1 MKITTTHTRTETKE
15 IEISFPS
22 FTRVVD
28 KYSTQFYFIRNEKEV
43 LKVEEYV
50 SGKIVN
56 FSQWAITS
64 DAFAT
69 GFVFITKKEFFE
81 YYNQVVNT
89 LYDDMEKLENELCED
104 DRTEFEIEQDR
115 KESIEDEKVNEYCD
129 NRD

>member
-28 KYSTQFYFIRNEKEV
+28 KYSTQFYFIGNEKEV

-64 DAFAT
+64 DAFAD

-81 YYNQVVNT
+81 YYDKIVGK

-104 DRTEFEIEQDR
+104 DRTDFEIEQDR
-115 KESIEDEKVNEYCD
+115 KESIEDDKVNEYCD